1 MNHKENFKDKFLE
14 LMAQQVTLEDPK
26 EQRDENLTQ
35 VKEEPSISNGDIQEL
50 LKQKLKEKLKEKSGE
65 EEVNDEST
73 ILPKSKNEISF
84 SASVMESE
92 KMIPLGP
99 ALEEI
104 SVIMKDTSIIGTI
117 KTRGHVEI
125 FGEVQG
131 NISAAGDIKILG
143 NVKGDLDSLDT
154 AHIGEN
160 AIVQGNLSAEQMM
173 IDGNVVGDLRATKK
187 IQLLKNA
194 KVKGTL
200 VTDDFVVSQ
209 GAKISGMVKAGET
222 EVR

>member
-1 MNHKENFKDKFLE
+1 MNQKENFKDKFLE
-14 LMAQQVTLEDPK
+14 LMAQQVTLDDTK
-26 EQRDENLTQ
+26 DHRDEL
-35 VKEEPSISNGDIQEL
+35 VSPEKEDTSVSDGDIQEL
-50 LKQKLKEKLKEKSGE
+50 LKQRLKEKLKEKSGE
-65 EEVNDEST
+65 EEVNDESA
-73 ILPKSKNEISF
+73 ILPESKNEIPF
-84 SASVMESE
+84 SSSETESE
-92 KMIPLGP
+92 KMISLGP

-154 AHIGEN
+154 AHVGEN

-194 KVKGTL
+194 DVKGTL

-222 EVR
+222 EIR